1 MKNLFKFTLIELLVV
16 IAIIAI
22 LAGMLLPALNK
33 ARAAAR
39 SASCQSN
46 LKQCAQYVLLYANDE
61 NGMLI
66 PNDLD
71 KVKHANGGAWPKI
84 LARGGYIQNNATD
97 RADYVV
103 PQGWLACPAWHSG
116 AKYGGDSTLFL
127 ISGAYG
133 SFNRQDPMLL
143 EKFVENSGLYSATNW
158 PKNST
163 ATILFVDSVGTGYNQ
178 MQWSDGVGTNAKRA
192 IHCRHNNKANAAMVD
207 GHVEALT
214 KKQIQGGE
222 NTKWD
227 FGGHR
232 AHTAVSG
239 VVFEEGDAIQ

>member
-1 MKNLFKFTLIELLVV
+1 MKKFSFTLIELLVV

-33 ARAAAR
+33 ARASAR

-46 LKQCAQYVLLYANDE
+46 LKQCAQFVMFYVNDHNGQLLA
-61 NGMLI
+61 
-66 PNDLD
+66 NDLD
-71 KVKHANGGAWPKI
+71 KVNHTGGAWPKI
-84 LARGGYIQNNATD
+84 LARAGYIQNNATD

-116 AKYGGDSTLFL
+116 AKYSGDSTLFL

-133 SFNRQDPMLL
+133 SFNRQLPMLL
-143 EKFVENSGLYSATNW
+143 ETFISNSGLYSATNW
-158 PKNST
+158 PKTST
-163 ATILFVDSVGTGYNQ
+163 ATILFVDSITTNYNK
-178 MQWSDGVGTNAKRA
+178 MQWSDGVGTNSGRA

-232 AHTAVSG
+232 AHPAVSG
-239 VVFEEGDAIQ
+239 YVYDEGEI